1 MTDLKTAPA
10 RLIFRVLAWTAL
22 LAGVAQAGT
31 INYVTDG
38 NFSNGFTGWT
48 VTTGAGAVNPGT
60 GPQVV
65 VTNGQTNDGFGD
77 YVTAD
82 NAATP
87 DPDVTTGTAH
97 AAYFVDD
104 VATETLSQT
113 FYVTPGVYE
122 VGFDLYATASGF
134 KNKYNSLF
142 TANIWGTT
150 ITSGNISQYG
160 SSMWEHFSAN
170 ADILTAGYYTINFTF
185 DGGAAPAKDI
195 MVDNVY
201 AITPSTLP
209 GTGTAVVPEPGSL
222 VLLATAGAGLILLRR
237 RRLHNAS

>member
-1 MTDLKTAPA
+1 VTRSVSIFCSFAKG
-10 RLIFRVLAWTAL
+10 LIACCAM
-22 LAGVAQAGT
+22 LAGSAHAT
-31 INYVTDG
+31 AINYVSNG
-38 NFSNGFTGWT
+38 NFANGFNGWT
-48 VTTGAGAVNPGT
+48 VTTGAGAANPGK

-77 YVTAD
+77 YVIAD

-87 DPDVTTGTAH
+87 DPDASTTNAH

-134 KNKYNSLF
+134 RNKYDSLF
-142 TANIWGTT
+142 SASIWGTT
-150 ITSGNISQYG
+150 ITSGNITQYG
-160 SSMWEHFSAN
+160 SSVWEHFAAN
-170 ADILTAGYYTINFTF
+170 ADILTAGYYTINFNF
-185 DGGAAPAKDI
+185 QGGAAPAKDI

-201 AITPSTLP
+201 AINPSTLP
-209 GTGTAVVPEPGSL
+209 GSGTAVVPEPCTL
-222 VLLATAGAGLILLRR
+222 LLLATAAGGLFYIRR
-237 RRLHNAS
+237 RRAI